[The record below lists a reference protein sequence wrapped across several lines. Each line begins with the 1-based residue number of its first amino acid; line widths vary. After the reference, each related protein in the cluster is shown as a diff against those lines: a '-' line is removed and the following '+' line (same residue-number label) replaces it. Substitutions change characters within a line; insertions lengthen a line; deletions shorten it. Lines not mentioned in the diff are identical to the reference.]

1 MEKFV
6 ALYDSHIGFEL
17 RGGHKVP
24 LHDGGAIK
32 IATQFIKDFKPDHTI
47 LGGDMLDC
55 GCVSH
60 HNHGKPGA
68 TEGMKLLQD
77 AKLCRDTLI
86 KPVEAHTKKTLT
98 YITGN
103 HEAWLE
109 DLEIQVPA
117 LEGMFSVEKVLGL
130 GSKWKVIPQGQSHK
144 LGKLMFLHGDQVKGG
159 QYPAKWAVEAYER
172 NVRFGHFHCFQAF
185 SKTSALEDNTK
196 TGMVIPCLCKKG
208 PLYGGGA
215 PNKWSQGFLWGYI
228 HDDGSYS
235 DYVSLISK
243 GKATINGKVYTA

>member
-185 SKTSALEDNTK
+185 SKT
-196 TGMVIPCLCKKG
+196 
-208 PLYGGGA
+208 
-215 PNKWSQGFLWGYI
+215 
-228 HDDGSYS
+228 
-235 DYVSLISK
+235 
-243 GKATINGKVYTA
+243 